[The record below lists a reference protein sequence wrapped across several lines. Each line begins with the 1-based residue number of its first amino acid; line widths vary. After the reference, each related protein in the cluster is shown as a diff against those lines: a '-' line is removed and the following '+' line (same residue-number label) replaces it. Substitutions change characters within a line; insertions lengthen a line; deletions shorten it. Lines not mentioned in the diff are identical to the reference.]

1 MVVQNQNTKI
11 FTEHGVTIA
20 SPLSIRGRTRWAEL
34 PSWAGRRRVRQGPSY
49 SLQGHR
55 RLCNNI
61 LMLKIFGIAKKYQPP
76 TWQDRRDPAGRSWGR
91 RHLCRRRGQLPDPR
105 ARWGRGGRP
114 RHSGADPPLSST
126 LNTRTTLDTEDY
138 IEVLH

>member
-34 PSWAGRRRVRQGPSY
+34 PSWAGRRRGRRAPSY

-55 RLCNNI
+55 HLCNKYCDVKI
-61 LMLKIFGIAKKYQPP
+61 CYVALKYLLP

-105 ARWGRGGRP
+105 ARWARGGRP
-114 RHSGADPPLSST
+114 RHWGAGPPLSST
-126 LNTRTTLDTEDY
+126 LNTRTTLDTADY
-138 IEVLH
+138 IMLCT